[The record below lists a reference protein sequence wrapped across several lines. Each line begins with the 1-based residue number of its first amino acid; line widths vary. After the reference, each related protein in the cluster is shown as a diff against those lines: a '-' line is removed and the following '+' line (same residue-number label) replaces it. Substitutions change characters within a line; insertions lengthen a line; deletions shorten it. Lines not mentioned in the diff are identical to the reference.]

1 MAKALLN
8 TGRVHVRE
16 GPRVLITGILSVAG
30 LLLIPVAVLSQTHAE
45 IGGSVE
51 SYATDSQES
60 CLFGCL
66 AVPAF
71 GAEVSV
77 HPVGPLAIV
86 AEVDRFGGRYHD
98 RDWEAHAYA
107 FMAGARFTRSGR
119 HGFAPFAQ
127 FLLGA
132 MRVSGSGTQS
142 DLIGDCTSISN
153 DSCQLIREFVEG
165 SSTDFVMQPGGGVQL
180 GGVSRRLALRFGM
193 HVRIVRRNAHRQ
205 STASSN
211 RDSRGIYTP
220 GSDAVY
226 YAQGAGVKFV
236 ATVVWRLK

>member
-1 MAKALLN
+1 LLS
-8 TGRVHVRE
+8 V
-16 GPRVLITGILSVAG
+16 LSVAA
-30 LLLIPVAVLSQTHAE
+30 LLLIPAAGLSQTHAD
-45 IGGSVE
+45 IGGSVAW
-51 SYATDSQES
+51 YATDSQEH
-60 CLFGCL
+60 CLLGCL

-77 HPVGPLAIV
+77 HPLGPLAFV
-86 AEVDRFGGRYHD
+86 GEVDRFGGHYHD
-98 RDWEAHAYA
+98 GDHEAHAYA
-107 FMAGARFTRSGR
+107 LMGGGRYTRPHSR
-119 HGFAPFAQ
+119 RLAPFAQ
-127 FLLGA
+127 FLLGV
-132 MRVSGSGTQS
+132 MRVSGSGTQP

-180 GGVSRRLALRFGM
+180 GSVSRRLALRLGM

-211 RDSRGIYTP
+211 QDSRGVYTP

-226 YAQGAGVKFV
+226 YAQGAGVKFA